1 MTRVRRAS
9 TVLLCSIVVGVAGV
23 GAGMLLAPPQT
34 PDELSAATDEQTAP
48 VSAQQFTDDR
58 KTPVVLR
65 TSEPVPLRSAATG
78 TVTESFAAPGQ
89 EISSGMTVFDVN
101 SEPVVALHTTVPLY
115 RDLAQGDR
123 GIDVLAL
130 QKELV
135 RLGYSIDDTGYYGR
149 GTTVAVKDLQKR
161 AGASKPSG
169 ELTLDHVMWLP
180 TTSVVPETW
189 TASLGAA
196 LGGGD
201 VGATPATLTGVSVTD
216 LPQGLAP
223 GQRTLT
229 LFGSTVL
236 LDGSGTTTD
245 PTFLAEVAANPAY
258 QAIRT
263 SDTPDSATGSTQL
276 AEPLETLRVPPSA
289 VFAVR
294 GTSAC
299 IQSGGVAQPVTIVG
313 SGLGASLVTVE
324 GEAPTTV
331 DVGEAITSDDC
342 G

>member
-1 MTRVRRAS
+1 MARIRRAS

-23 GAGMLLAPPQT
+23 GAGMLLAPPQA
-34 PDELSAATDEQTAP
+34 PDELSAATDERTAP
-48 VSAQQFTDDR
+48 VSVQQFTDDR

-65 TSEPVPLRSAATG
+65 SSEPTPLRSAATG
-78 TVTESFAAPGQ
+78 TVTESFAAAGQ
-89 EISSGMTVFDVN
+89 EISSGMTIFDVN

-115 RDLAQGDR
+115 RDLVQGDR

-135 RLGYSIDDTGYYGR
+135 RLGYKIDDTGHYGR
-149 GTTVAVKDLQKR
+149 GTTNAVKDLQKR

-169 ELTLDHVMWLP
+169 KLTLGQVMWLP
-180 TTSVVPETW
+180 STNVVPATW
-189 TASLGAA
+189 TASLGAT

-201 VGATPATLTGVSVTD
+201 VGATPATLTGVSITD
-216 LPQGLAP
+216 LPSGLAP

-229 LFGSTVL
+229 LFGSTTM
-236 LDGSGTTTD
+236 LDDSGTATD
-245 PTFLAEVAANPAY
+245 PTFLAEVAASPDY
-258 QAIRT
+258 QAVRA
-263 SDTPDSATGSTQL
+263 SEAPDAATGSTQL
-276 AEPLETLRVPPSA
+276 AEPMETLRVPPSA

-299 IQSGGVAQPVTIVG
+299 IQSDGVARPVTIVG

-324 GEAPTTV
+324 GEAPSRV
-331 DVGEAITSDDC
+331 DVGAAITSDGC